1 MTQINIDDKQLII
14 VFEDNQST
22 NSIANGQGSKR
33 SKHKD
38 IKKTVLVSHI
48 DKLLDESYMNNF
60 FGGHKK
66 THQKK
71 STVTKKI
78 DSKRTERKRQTK

>member
-1 MTQINIDDKQLII
+1 MDFPLNKLPTPKYTDKP
-14 VFEDNQST
+14 
-22 NSIANGQGSKR
+22 

-38 IKKTVLVSHI
+38 KKKTVLVSHI